1 MGPDIAVLDHKNP
14 IDRFTFTIDSKDIH
28 FMPDEKD
35 DKATDEESDYKKAM
49 DAKFAALDAKV
60 SAFMASGADE
70 SDDDDDKAED
80 MGDHDKGEDADE
92 DDDKAEDGE
101 EDRDVTGSDE
111 DEDDKDAGMDAAVEV
126 KSLRRELKAHQRNGT
141 RQVMREIRKRDAL
154 YDKVSPHIG
163 AFDHA
168 DMDSQAM
175 AVYGCKKLGIEAQK
189 GHEISALD
197 GYLTGRQ
204 RPTAAPAFGADSAN
218 KSAEPSPIAAHFKKS

>member
-1 MGPDIAVLDHKNP
+1 
-14 IDRFTFTIDSKDIH
+14 
-28 FMPDEKD
+28 MPDEKD

-49 DAKFAALDAKV
+49 DAIAALDAKV
-60 SAFMASGADE
+60 SGLMASAADE
-70 SDDDDDKAED
+70 SDDDDKAED
-80 MGDHDKGEDADE
+80 MGDHDKAEDMDD

-111 DEDDKDAGMDAAVEV
+111 DDDDKDAAMDAAIEV

-154 YDKVSPHIG
+154 YDKVSPFVG

-168 DMDSQAM
+168 DMDSQAL
-175 AVYGCKKLGIEAQK
+175 AVYGCEKLGIKAPK
-189 GHEISALD
+189 GHEVSALD

-204 RPTAAPAFGADSAN
+204 RPTAAPAFGADAAN
-218 KSAEPSPIAAHFKKS
+218 KPAGDSPIAAHFNRS